1 MPTVPTV
8 SGRQVESRG
17 FQSPGF
23 QAFEQPNVGDVISQ
37 VAPKAI
43 DMFAQAKQRADVAQ
57 AQDASLQLSQVSSDL
72 LTNPDTGLLNLQG
85 KNALGKGQEYTQQF
99 DSQAEQIAMTLPE
112 GARAGFMQQAQQ
124 QRIQFTTQAG
134 RHEISQLNAYEEG
147 QFQATLANNGKLAAS
162 AYGDNANYVLYNQQT
177 FQQIETYGAAHGWSA
192 EQIQSKKTE
201 FKEKVADTA
210 LSQWS
215 ANNSIEFIQ
224 SNGELSDTV
233 SGSKRATVNPYGG
246 DPKTTKGMVTQGN
259 INLFN
264 RPSVKNEDGT
274 ISTVR
279 TISIGTD
286 SGEVLIPT
294 VSDDG
299 KLLSDDEAIALYE
312 KTGKHL
318 GIFDNPE
325 DATAYAERLH
335 EQQDQYYVKGEKG
348 DARGIRNNNP
358 GNLEY
363 SKTNPWVGQTGDDG
377 RFAKFETPEHG
388 IRALG
393 RNLLSY
399 QRQGIDT
406 VSDIINRWAPPSDN
420 NNTDAY
426 IQAVCAQ
433 LGVTA
438 DQQLDASNPDTLK
451 ALCAA
456 IIQHENGS
464 QPYSDQQLATG
475 VSAAI
480 GLSQLPTST
489 KRYTGNAAF
498 DAASPEAQATFLRQ
512 ADQIRKQQQAEYRTS
527 IDSRV
532 RDASAAYMRGVDFP
546 NAPTQN
552 DFLAAYGVR
561 EGNLRYTEFRN
572 TQIAGQ
578 YIGSFRN
585 MPTSSI
591 TAYVNQLKPGTEET
605 GEGYASR
612 AELFDQ
618 VSAAAT
624 KVISQRQNNPFN
636 AAVEI
641 GAYKP
646 IASNNPNDIT
656 AEVANRFSTQES
668 LRALG
673 INAPILSSE
682 EAAALSEQV
691 RGTKDVNQTISLLQ
705 SMGET
710 LSAPAMRQVASAI
723 APNNAATAY
732 SALLLGT
739 PDNQYDNKKP
749 SIAYS
754 QFIGYKPT
762 MNKYDVSKVI
772 LAGDQLLNPT
782 KAMKDAGITPV
793 QLPSEDKLKRA
804 FDDQVGNAF
813 ANNAQARQ
821 LSYNLFKAAY
831 AGIAYQSGDASM
843 TRTDAANSDVV
854 EKAAQYATGGV
865 YKGFNGG
872 DVVMP
877 FGMDKSTFK
886 DRYTASAQQALK
898 DAGLNVNAAS
908 NFTPVNIGNNQYRLV
923 SGSGRWATDPKTN
936 EAIVV
941 RVE

>member
-8 SGRQVESRG
+8 TGRQVESRG
-17 FQSPGF
+17 FQSPGM
-23 QAFEQPNVGDVISQ
+23 QAFDQPNIGEAISQ

-43 DMFAQAKQRADVAQ
+43 GVFAQAKQRADVAM

-72 LTNPDTGLLNLQG
+72 LTNPETGLLNQQG
-85 KNALGKGQEYTQQF
+85 KNALGKSQEYTQQF
-99 DSQAEQIAMTLPE
+99 DAQAEQIAMGLPE

-124 QRIQFTTQAG
+124 QRMQFTTQAG
-134 RHEISQLNAYEEG
+134 RHEIGQLNAYEEG
-147 QFQATLANNGKLAAS
+147 QFQATLANNGKLAAT

-177 FQQIETYGAAHGWSA
+177 FQQIDDYGAAHGWSP
-192 EQIQSKKTE
+192 EQIQAKKTE

-233 SGSKRATVNPYGG
+233 AGSRRAVSAGG
-246 DPKTTKGMVTQGN
+246 DG
-259 INLFN
+259 
-264 RPSVKNEDGT
+264 
-274 ISTVR
+274 
-279 TISIGTD
+279 
-286 SGEVLIPT
+286 
-294 VSDDG
+294 
-299 KLLSDDEAIALYE
+299 
-312 KTGKHL
+312 
-318 GIFDNPE
+318 
-325 DATAYAERLH
+325 
-335 EQQDQYYVKGEKG
+335 
-348 DARGIRNNNP
+348 ARGIRNNNP

-363 SKTNPWVGQTGDDG
+363 SKSNPWSGQTGDDG

-406 VSDIINRWAPPSDN
+406 VNDIINRWAPPEDN
-420 NNTDAY
+420 NNTSAY
-426 IQAVCAQ
+426 IEAVCAQ
-433 LGVTA
+433 LGVTP
-438 DQQLDASNPDTLK
+438 DQPLDASNPDTLK

-456 IIQHENGS
+456 IIHHENGS

-480 GLSQLPTST
+480 GLSTLPTST

-512 ADQIRKQQQAEYRTS
+512 ADQMRKQQQAEYRTA
-527 IDSRV
+527 IDAQV
-532 RDASAAYMRGVDFP
+532 RDATAAYMRGVEFP
-546 NAPTQN
+546 NAPSQT
-552 DFLAAYGVR
+552 DFLTAYGVR

-585 MPTSSI
+585 MPSSSI
-591 TAYVNQLKPGTEET
+591 TAYVDQLRPGTEET

-612 AELFDQ
+612 AELYDQ

-636 AAVEI
+636 AAVDI
-641 GAYKP
+641 GAYKQ

-656 AEVANRFSTQES
+656 AEVANRYSSQES

-682 EAAALSEQV
+682 EAATLAQQV
-691 RGTKDVNQTISLLQ
+691 RGTQNVDQTIKLLQ

-710 LSAPAMRQVASAI
+710 LPAPAMRQVASAI
-723 APNNAATAY
+723 APSSAATAY

-739 PDNQYDNKKP
+739 PDNQYDNNKP
-749 SIAYS
+749 VIAYS

-813 ANNAQARQ
+813 SNNPQARQ
-821 LSYNLFKAAY
+821 LSYSLFKSAY
-831 AGIAYQSGDASM
+831 AGIAYQSGDSAM

-886 DRYTASAQQALK
+886 DRYTVASQQALK
-898 DAGLNVNAAS
+898 DAGLNENASS
-908 NFTPVNIGNNQYRLV
+908 NFTPVNIGNNQYRMV
-923 SGSGRWATDPKTN
+923 SGSGRWATDPRTN

>member
-1 MPTVPTV
+1 MPTVPTT

-17 FQSPGF
+17 VQSPGI
-23 QAFEQPNVGDVISQ
+23 QAFDTTSMTDVLGGVTDKYVG
-37 VAPKAI
+37 A
-43 DMFAQAKQRADVAQ
+43 FGQAKQRADVAQ
-57 AQDASLQLSQVSSDL
+57 AQDAALQLSQYSSDL
-72 LTNPDTGLLNLQG
+72 MTNPETGLLNQQG
-85 KNALGKGQEYTQQF
+85 KNALGKGQVYTQQF
-99 DSQAEQIAMTLPE
+99 DSKAEELAMMLPE
-112 GARAGFMQQAQQ
+112 SARPAYLQQVQQ
-124 QRIQFTTQAG
+124 QRVQFTTQAG
-134 RHEISQLNAYEEG
+134 RHEIGQLNAYEEN
-147 QFQATLANNGKLAAS
+147 QFQATLLNSGKNAA
-162 AYGDNANYVLYNQQT
+162 ALYGDNAAYTSVNVQT
-177 FQQIETYGAAHGWSA
+177 FQQIEDFGNAHGWSP
-192 EQIQSKKTE
+192 EQIQAKKTE
-201 FKEKVADTA
+201 FKEKVADSA
-210 LSQWS
+210 LSQWT
-215 ANNSIEFIQ
+215 ANNAVHFIQ
-224 SNGELSDTV
+224 SNGELSDTAT
-233 SGSKRATVNPYGG
+233 GSRRA
-246 DPKTTKGMVTQGN
+246 
-259 INLFN
+259 
-264 RPSVKNEDGT
+264 
-274 ISTVR
+274 
-279 TISIGTD
+279 
-286 SGEVLIPT
+286 
-294 VSDDG
+294 VSDD
-299 KLLSDDEAIALYE
+299 A
-312 KTGKHL
+312 
-318 GIFDNPE
+318 P
-325 DATAYAERLH
+325 
-335 EQQDQYYVKGEKG
+335 G
-348 DARGIRNNNP
+348 DGARGIRNNNP

-406 VSDIINRWAPPSDN
+406 VSDIINRWAPPQDN

-426 IQAVCAQ
+426 IKAVCAQ
-433 LGVTA
+433 LGVTP

-456 IIQHENGS
+456 IIHHENGS
-464 QPYSDQQLATG
+464 QPYSDQQLSTG

-480 GLSQLPTST
+480 GLSSLPTST

-498 DAASPEAQATFLRQ
+498 DAASPEAQATFMRQ
-512 ADQIRKQQQAEYRTS
+512 ADQIRKQQQAEYRTG

-532 RDASAAYMRGVDFP
+532 RDATAAYMRGVDFP
-546 NAPTQN
+546 DAPSQT

-578 YIGSFRN
+578 YIGSFRS

-591 TAYVNQLKPGTEET
+591 TAYVEQLRPGTEET

-624 KVISQRQNNPFN
+624 KVITQRQNNPFN
-636 AAVEI
+636 AAVEV

-656 AEVANRFSTQES
+656 AEVANRFSSQES
-668 LRALG
+668 LQALG
-673 INAPILSSE
+673 INAPILNSE
-682 EAAALSEQV
+682 EAATLAQQV
-691 RGTKDVNQTISLLQ
+691 RGTQNVDQTIKLLQ

-710 LSAPAMRQVASAI
+710 LPAQAMRQVASAI
-723 APNNAATAY
+723 APSSAATAY

-739 PDNQYDNKKP
+739 QDNQYDNTKP
-749 SIAYS
+749 TIAYS

-813 ANNAQARQ
+813 ANNPQARQ
-821 LSYNLFKAAY
+821 LSYSLFKSAY
-831 AGIAYQSGDASM
+831 AGIAYQSGDSAM

-898 DAGLNVNAAS
+898 DAGLNENAAS

-923 SGSGRWATDPKTN
+923 SGSGRWATNPGTR
-936 EAIVV
+936 EPIVV

>member
-1 MPTVPTV
+1 MPTVPTTT
-8 SGRQVESRG
+8 GRQVESRG
-17 FQSPGF
+17 IQSPGL
-23 QAFEQPNVGDVISQ
+23 QAFNTPQMADVFSNVADKA
-37 VAPKAI
+37 VAV
-43 DMFAQAKQRADVAQ
+43 FGQAKQRADVAM

-72 LTNPDTGLLNLQG
+72 LTNPETGLLNQQG
-85 KNALGKGQEYTQQF
+85 KNALGKGQIYTQQF
-99 DSQAEQIAMTLPE
+99 DAQAEKIAMGLPE
-112 GARAGFMQQAQQ
+112 GARAGFLQQAQQ
-124 QRIQFTTQAG
+124 QRIQFTTQAR
-134 RHEISQLNAYEEG
+134 RHEIGQLNAYEEG

-162 AYGDNANYVLYNQQT
+162 AYGDNTNYVLYNQQT
-177 FQQIETYGAAHGWSA
+177 FQQIDDYGAAHGWSP
-192 EQIQSKKTE
+192 EQIQAKKTE

-233 SGSKRATVNPYGG
+233 TGSRRAVSGGG
-246 DPKTTKGMVTQGN
+246 DG
-259 INLFN
+259 
-264 RPSVKNEDGT
+264 
-274 ISTVR
+274 
-279 TISIGTD
+279 
-286 SGEVLIPT
+286 
-294 VSDDG
+294 
-299 KLLSDDEAIALYE
+299 
-312 KTGKHL
+312 
-318 GIFDNPE
+318 
-325 DATAYAERLH
+325 
-335 EQQDQYYVKGEKG
+335 
-348 DARGIRNNNP
+348 ARGIRNNNP
-358 GNLEY
+358 GNLEF
-363 SKTNPWVGQTGDDG
+363 SKTNPWAGQTGDDG

-406 VSDIINRWAPPSDN
+406 VNDIINRWAPPDDN
-420 NNTDAY
+420 NNTSAY
-426 IQAVCAQ
+426 IEAVCAQ
-433 LGVTA
+433 LGVTP
-438 DQQLDASNPDTLK
+438 DQPLDASNPDTLK

-456 IIQHENGS
+456 IIHHENGS
-464 QPYSDQQLATG
+464 QPYSDQQLSTG

-480 GLSQLPTST
+480 GLSTLPTST

-512 ADQIRKQQQAEYRTS
+512 ADQMRKQQQAEYRTT
-527 IDSRV
+527 IDSQV
-532 RDASAAYMRGVDFP
+532 RDATAAYMRGVDFP
-546 NAPTQN
+546 NAPSQT
-552 DFLAAYGVR
+552 DFLTAYGVR

-585 MPTSSI
+585 MPSSSI
-591 TAYVNQLKPGTEET
+591 TAYVEQLRPGTEET

-636 AAVEI
+636 AAVDI
-641 GAYKP
+641 GAYKQ

-656 AEVANRFSTQES
+656 AEVANRFSSQES

-682 EAAALSEQV
+682 EAATLAQQV
-691 RGTKDVNQTISLLQ
+691 RGTQDVDQTIKLLQ

-710 LSAPAMRQVASAI
+710 LPAPAMRQVASAI
-723 APNNAATAY
+723 APSSAATAY

-739 PDNQYDNKKP
+739 PDNQYDNSKP
-749 SIAYS
+749 VIAYS

-813 ANNAQARQ
+813 SNNPQARQ
-821 LSYNLFKAAY
+821 LSYSLFKSAY
-831 AGIAYQSGDASM
+831 AGIAYQSGDSAM
-843 TRTDAANSDVV
+843 TRTDAAKSDVV

-865 YKGFNGG
+865 YKSFNGG

-886 DRYTASAQQALK
+886 DRYTVASQQALK
-898 DAGLNVNAAS
+898 DAGLNENAAS
-908 NFTPVNIGNNQYRLV
+908 NFTPVNIGNNQYRMV
-923 SGSGRWATDPKTN
+923 SGSGRWATDPRTN